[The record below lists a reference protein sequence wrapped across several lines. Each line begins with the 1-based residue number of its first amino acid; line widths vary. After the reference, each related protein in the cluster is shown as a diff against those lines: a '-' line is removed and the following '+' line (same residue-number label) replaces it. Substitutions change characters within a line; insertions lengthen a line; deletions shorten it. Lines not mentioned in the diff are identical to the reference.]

1 MSMRAASLED
11 DPSCALAFATFG
23 RGDVLAADDDDDDG
37 AAAALL
43 LAEACDPDRP
53 GGFAACAGNA
63 SDIARGIDR
72 YACGA
77 AHAAAAAVV
86 AANGVTSSFAHALR
100 DSGDGIDAIASFA
113 CGERDCRHPATAT
126 NFSSLVG
133 GMSPALRDWMK
144 LNATALD
151 RVRAAACCDDLN
163 GEAAN
168 IMNESYCSLQESIV
182 HEGYIFAGSA
192 TQIQSTCT
200 ERLACVGNVTET
212 LVRMNDL
219 GCEIKQESCDG
230 AKFLYYV
237 NNSSDLGRIV
247 NFVCGGGDCYDEI
260 RVAYETC
267 AQDSTEECAH
277 FAAANC
283 SRSFFVMVDGLSD
296 EGRDVF
302 LGIDSAIMEK
312 ISSAAIYFHPS
323 SSVIVCVFILFHL
336 FLFKH

>member
-1 MSMRAASLED
+1 LSTRASSLED
-11 DPSCALAFATFG
+11 DPSCALAFAALG
-23 RGDVLAADDDDDDG
+23 RRGEDVLAAGGIDGGG
-37 AAAALL
+37 AAAAA
-43 LAEACDPDRP
+43 LAEACDPNRP
-53 GGFAACAGNA
+53 GGFASCAGNA
-63 SDIARGIDR
+63 SDVARGIDR
-72 YACGA
+72 YAC
-77 AHAAAAAVV
+77 AAAAAAASDV
-86 AANGVTSSFAHALR
+86 APPFAHALR
-100 DSGDGIDAIASFA
+100 GSGDDIDAIASLA
-113 CGERDCRHPATAT
+113 CGERDCRRPATAAA

-133 GMSPALRDWMK
+133 GLSPALGDWMK
-144 LNATALD
+144 LNATPLD

-163 GEAAN
+163 GEAAD

-182 HEGYIFAGSA
+182 REGYIFAGSP
-192 TQIQSTCT
+192 TRIQSTCA

-219 GCEIKQESCDG
+219 GCEIKQESGDG

-267 AQDSTEECAH
+267 AQDSTEECTH

-312 ISSAAIYFHPS
+312 ISSAAIYFHPTT
-323 SSVIVCVFILFHL
+323 SVIVCVFILFHV